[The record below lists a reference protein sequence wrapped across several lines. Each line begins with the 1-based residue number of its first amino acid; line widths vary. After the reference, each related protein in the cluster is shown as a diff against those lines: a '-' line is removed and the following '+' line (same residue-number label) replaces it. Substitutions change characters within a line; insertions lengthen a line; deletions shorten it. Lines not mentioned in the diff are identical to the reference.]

1 MAGREAV
8 TVAGDPVSAASVAD
22 GFLRRRRPRAVSQP
36 REHLIG
42 ERTRGR
48 TRRDFSAMIGA
59 AAVAGHG
66 TSPPSAAERC
76 RARHVSRFD
85 DETHGGC
92 RRGAWDAGRR
102 VFWKVQALILSP
114 I

>member
-1 MAGREAV
+1 MM
-8 TVAGDPVSAASVAD
+8 VAGDPVFAASVAD
-22 GFLRRRRPRAVSQP
+22 GFLHRRCPRAVSQL

-48 TRRDFSAMIGA
+48 MRRDFSAMIGA
-59 AAVAGHG
+59 AAVAGRS
-66 TSPPSAAERC
+66 TSAPSAAERC

-92 RRGAWDAGRR
+92 RHGAWDAGQR
-102 VFWKVQALILSP
+102 VFWKV
-114 I
+114 